1 MRSSSV
7 SWACA
12 QFGCARRP
20 FRGSG
25 LSQTLCS
32 TGGVSPWSAVLEG
45 EALVAVFFRCPV
57 CQGLPS
63 GSPLAGPLGV
73 RPAVVL
79 GQRSHSRGRLGLTVG
94 RLVGA
99 GVWGDEAGGD
109 RVGAEIGDGCMS
121 PWVRRTGM
129 IAAVVTD
136 GCLPVT
142 NPSVD
147 SWSVSA
153 ST

>member
-1 MRSSSV
+1 MLNSGV
-7 SWACA
+7 HVGP
-12 QFGCARRP
+12 FGVQASRR
-20 FRGSG
+20 
-25 LSQTLCS
+25 LS
-32 TGGVSPWSAVLEG
+32 
-45 EALVAVFFRCPV
+45 ALPVAPLL
-57 CQGLPS
+57 GLPS
-63 GSPLAGPLGV
+63 WRVRLWSPSFLDAPSVRGCHRALRWLGPSVSV
-73 RPAVVL
+73 RLWL

-94 RLVGA
+94 RLVGEA

-142 NPSVD
+142 HPSVD